1 MVYLL
6 PFTFFLSLNALAL
19 NCSFKSHE
27 ALGELA
33 LAQIQNL
40 NCNSNKRI
48 HLTFDDGPH
57 GTHTPLLLQELNR
70 RNVRSTFFIS
80 TTNIAPGKENQRN
93 IVKSIMDSG
102 HTLGSHGHRHEAYDL
117 RLNSQGRE
125 ISESLTEEERVREI
139 RLSTQ
144 YLNESTN
151 NRYSR
156 QRPLLF
162 RFPYGRGALPSD
174 SELNEMERRGEMRF
188 SSQERSVRLR
198 EYRRLSSPLHAVAH
212 EGYGHLLWNHD
223 SMDSSSTAPTNT
235 PQSKSEFIVRN
246 LKNFCSSSHS
256 DIVSL
261 FHDIKAFNPEVIAVL
276 IDLAQC
282 LGLSFVDAPTIL
294 SASSLQ
300 NNGTYLSQE
309 TIQRA
314 PVKQMDEIT
323 KLLSNLGPD
332 CEHPEP
338 PPGSCYSESLNRFFH
353 DCEGGSVSIC
363 IKGSWFSRTPS
374 KEAECRARGF
384 SL

>member
-1 MVYLL
+1 MIYLL
-6 PFTFFLSLNALAL
+6 PLTFFLSLNAMAL

-27 ALGELA
+27 ALGQLA
-33 LAQIQNL
+33 LAQVQTM
-40 NCNSNKRI
+40 NCSTPKRI

-57 GTHTPLLLQELNR
+57 GTYTPQLLQELNR

-80 TTNIAPGKENQRN
+80 TTNIAPGKETQRN

-117 RLNSQGRE
+117 RLNSQGTPV
-125 ISESLTEEERVREI
+125 SESLTEEERVREI

-144 YLNESTN
+144 YLNEATN
-151 NRYSR
+151 NRYGR

-174 SELNEMERRGEMRF
+174 RELEEMERRNEIRF
-188 SSQERSVRLR
+188 TSQDRTIRLR
-198 EYRRLSSPLHAVAH
+198 EYRRLSSPLHAVAT

-223 SMDSSSTAPTNT
+223 SMDSSSSAPTNS

-246 LKNFCSSSHS
+246 LRNFCSSSHR

-261 FHDIKAFNPEVIAVL
+261 FHDIKSFNPEVIAVL

-309 TIQRA
+309 TIQGE
-314 PVKQMDEIT
+314 PVKHMDEIA
-323 KLLSNLGPD
+323 KLLKNIGPD
-332 CEHPEP
+332 CEQHEP
-338 PPGSCYSESLNRFFH
+338 TPGSCYSESLNRFFG

-363 IKGSWFSRTPS
+363 IRGSWYSRTPA

-384 SL
+384 NP